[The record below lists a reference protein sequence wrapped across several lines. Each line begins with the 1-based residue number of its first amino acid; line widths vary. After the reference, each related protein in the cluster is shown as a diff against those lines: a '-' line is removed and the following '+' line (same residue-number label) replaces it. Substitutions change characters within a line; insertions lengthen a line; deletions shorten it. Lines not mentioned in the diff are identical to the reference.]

1 MQKNLYKSC
10 INKFCLTPTPVTKS
24 TKIKQKKYFS
34 HSTIHFSLNTHTH
47 TSNRFFTNRFG
58 IKISLSSKNLSSCV
72 PVTSDEIIV
81 NVQVQPAKTPYPKKS
96 EIIHKNQNCYINL
109 EKRKSRIY

>member
-1 MQKNLYKSC
+1 MQKNLYKNC

-34 HSTIHFSLNTHTH
+34 HSTIDFSLNTHTH